1 MIKNLYKIVNK
12 INTMSRPKIK
22 DKKIT
27 MSLTINEL
35 LNEQLE
41 KYLIEKKLSK
51 SEYIENLIKK
61 DKNI

>member
-1 MIKNLYKIVNK
+1 MA
-12 INTMSRPKIK
+12 RPKII

-35 LNEQLE
+35 LNDKLE
-41 KYLIEKKLSK
+41 KYLNEKKLSK

-61 DKNI
+61 DKNL

>member
-1 MIKNLYKIVNK
+1 MV
-12 INTMSRPKIK
+12 RPKIK

-35 LNEQLE
+35 LNEKLN
-41 KYLIEKKLSK
+41 KYLEEKKLSK